1 MKNHESFHSNPNA
14 NNGAEFTKEEMH
26 QKKLVGYLV
35 SGGNLDYIS
44 ERNGANWSEV
54 SFKDEDVLFEM
65 MHEDGGRIKKL
76 EHGLLEK
83 IKMPSQKTSVG
94 EVFDT
99 VSDKHGKR
107 ILTYMTGGE
116 WENYAST
123 GPTELANF
131 LQKYP
136 TPMDFENEAVV
147 FLNIIREKNSIAKA
161 QEYNLAMDNFCQKVY
176 GKRYEYYKSIKALHK
191 GAEERNR
198 LFHPEIRRGA
208 GEKPVKE
215 CGGYSLN
222 KIHTTPN
229 MNPNRPNEDAM
240 YINEEQ
246 GVVGVFDGAGGISGG
261 VLPPDAPARASM
273 AAARQVQAI
282 VETHGVETED
292 GIRNMLIFA
301 NQAVC
306 DTEGAGMTT
315 AVVGKIN
322 EEHGRK
328 QLIYGCVGDSRI
340 YVIRNGDAHQITRD
354 EGFLNII
361 DNALGY
367 KGKSGTDIVKQ
378 IGVFPLMEGDQL
390 LFCSD
395 GITGDKPEDA
405 IPTKEIAS
413 IILGARNTTEAAA
426 ALASRATKRDDRTAV
441 VVKV

>member
-83 IKMPSQKTSVG
+83 IKMPSQKNSVG

-147 FLNIIREKNSIAKA
+147 FLNIIREKNSVAKA

-191 GAEERNR
+191 EAEERNR

-240 YINEEQ
+240 YFNEDR
-246 GVVGVFDGAGGISGG
+246 GIIGVFDGVGG
-261 VLPPDAPARASM
+261 VVGGNIASN
-273 AAARQVQAI
+273 AAA
-282 VETHGVETED
+282 GVLKSVAENYDIHSPNELK
-292 GIRNMLIFA
+292 NALIFA

-306 DTEGAGMTT
+306 NTVGGGMTT